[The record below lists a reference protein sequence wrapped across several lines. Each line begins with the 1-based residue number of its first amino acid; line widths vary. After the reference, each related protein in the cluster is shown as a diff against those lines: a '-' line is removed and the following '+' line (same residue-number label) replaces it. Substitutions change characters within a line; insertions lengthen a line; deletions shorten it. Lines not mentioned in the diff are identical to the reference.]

1 MEQSDFLLSCG
12 DSVELSAD
20 QVILGGAEENV
31 LSFRHL
37 DDDHCLL
44 FRQSAVLDYKLL
56 HRAGLLLADVE
67 VGAGNA
73 AEQKS
78 KRGDVARPLGIKAVE
93 FLDNLANG
101 FSVSRGAL
109 LFLQSQEFPD

>member
-67 VGAGNA
+67 VGAG
-73 AEQKS
+73 
-78 KRGDVARPLGIKAVE
+78 KAVE
-93 FLDNLANG
+93 FLDNLAEG
-101 FSVSRGAL
+101 FSVSRGDL
-109 LFLQSQEFPD
+109 LFLQTQELPD